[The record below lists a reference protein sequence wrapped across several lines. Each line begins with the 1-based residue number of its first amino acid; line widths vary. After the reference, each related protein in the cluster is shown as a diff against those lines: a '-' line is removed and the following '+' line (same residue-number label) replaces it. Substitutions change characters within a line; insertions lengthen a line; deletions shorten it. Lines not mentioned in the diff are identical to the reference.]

1 MKIACC
7 QWDIAWENRSENYRT
22 VRNLLAKT
30 RLPPGSLLVLPEMF
44 ATGFSM
50 NVPTVCEPSP
60 SESERFLQSLA
71 GELSLF
77 LVAGLALLDQDGRPR
92 NQAVIVGPEGQII
105 DRYNKIQPFTL
116 GGESQQY
123 YAGTEIVLFKWQQ
136 CTVAPL
142 ICYDL
147 RFPELFRTAVRRGA
161 QLFTVIANWPVKRD
175 RHWVTLLQARAIEN
189 QAYVVGVNRCGTD
202 PKHSYSGRTLIVD
215 PHGNILT
222 EMGNEEG
229 IVSADL
235 DLATLQAWRLE
246 FPALQDMRW
255 NS

>member
-50 NVPTVCEPSP
+50 NVPTVCESSP
-60 SESERFLQSLA
+60 SESEAFLQSLA
-71 GELSLF
+71 RDQGLF
-77 LVAGLALLDQDGRPR
+77 IVAGLALLDQDDRPR

-105 DRYNKIQPFTL
+105 DRYNKIQPFSL

-229 IVSADL
+229 VVSADL
-235 DLATLQAWRLE
+235 DLAALQAWRVE